1 MKRYVRKRVGGKVK
15 RNCME
20 KGRMQDRWGKETE
33 KGKRRNKNEKR
44 YGGNLDKRKMTEC

>member
-33 KGKRRNKNEKR
+33 KGKRRNKKEK
-44 YGGNLDKRKMTEC
+44 DMAEI